1 MLVNLKVENV
11 FVFANEVSLSMK
23 ANMQIKKF
31 SSNVYSENNFNVVKT
46 IGLFGQNNVGKTKFI
61 ECIKIVKAVMLN
73 EKAKIMSNW
82 FSNDNLSK
90 FSIDF
95 MLDGHMYRFDF
106 IINASNRNIEYESF
120 SEIVKD
126 EYGNEKIELILKRDL
141 KNDYF
146 YCVDSDLEN
155 ILPFTAKNNILIYL
169 IDSSKFPR
177 LKSIKE
183 TIIRFAKKIEIIDM
197 NQPPIANTISIL
209 KNHSRLEKKVVD
221 FIKNAD
227 LYLDDFKYDEN
238 AEFVISKEKKN
249 MLAERMDNTSNYRID
264 YLKLIS
270 VYKGVSVPSAVFDS
284 IGTKKIVSIAGYV
297 IDAIE
302 NDKIL
307 VIDELDSSL
316 HYKMTR
322 AIVSMFNNEL
332 NEKAQ
337 LIFTAHDINLM
348 DLKKLFRK
356 EQIAFL
362 SKEED
367 EILLYRLS
375 DFTALEGIRNE
386 TDIIE
391 KYKKGVLGAVP
402 KPDLY
407 KTLWSIVNE
416 KTTK

>member
-1 MLVNLKVENV
+1 MLVNIKIENA
-11 FVFANEVSLSMK
+11 FVFSDEVSLSMN

-31 SSNVYSENNFNVVKT
+31 SNNVYSENNFNVVKT

-61 ECIKIVKAVMLN
+61 QCIKVVRAVMLN
-73 EKAKIMSNW
+73 EKVNILPNW
-82 FSNDNLSK
+82 FSNDNHSR

-95 MLDGHMYRFDF
+95 MLDGHMYRFEF
-106 IINASNRNIEYESF
+106 VINSSNKNFVYESF
-120 SEIVKD
+120 CEVFKD
-126 EYGNEKIELILKRDL
+126 KYGNEKEDLIFNRNLQD
-141 KNDYF
+141 NTF
-146 YCVDSDLEN
+146 YCKDTNLET
-155 ILPFTAKNNILIYL
+155 ILPYIGKNNILIYL
-169 IDSSKFPR
+169 VDVSKFPI
-177 LKSIKE
+177 LKNIKE
-183 TIIRFAKKIEIIDM
+183 VMIRFAKKIEIIDM
-197 NQPPIANTISIL
+197 NHPPIRNTISIL
-209 KNHSRLEKKVVD
+209 KKHSKLEKNVVE

-238 AEFVISKEKKN
+238 ANFFLNKEKTNILKDQ
-249 MLAERMDNTSNYRID
+249 MTQYSSDSID
-264 YLKLIS
+264 YLKLVS
-270 VYKGVSVPSAVFDS
+270 VYKGVEVPSIIFDS
-284 IGTKKIVSIAGYV
+284 IGTKKIASIAGY
-297 IDAIE
+297 IIEAIE

-332 NEKAQ
+332 NKKAQ

-362 SKEED
+362 SKEKD

-375 DFTALEGIRNE
+375 DFTAEDGIRNE
-386 TDIIE
+386 TDVIE

-407 KTLWSIVNE
+407 NTLWSIVDDKN
-416 KTTK
+416 KG